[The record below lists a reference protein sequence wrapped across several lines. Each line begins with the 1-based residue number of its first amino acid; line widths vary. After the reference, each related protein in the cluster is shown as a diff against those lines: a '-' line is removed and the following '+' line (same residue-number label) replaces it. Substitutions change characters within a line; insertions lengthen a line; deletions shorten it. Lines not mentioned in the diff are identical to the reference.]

1 MNPIK
6 YFGQKVITTGT
17 QVEQASRHFQLSRRN
32 FRLASTRLT
41 NSRIRQMELQEK
53 AELALHLSDTVLE
66 ENLRELLALPP
77 ESPRAV
83 ELVDQIFES
92 KIDYQRKVKAAE
104 VAARTYR
111 KDLLAHKQAKQQYVE
126 ARQAYENARIT
137 YEIALFDL
145 CEYEAIIMSDAVAA
159 D

>member
-1 MNPIK
+1 
-6 YFGQKVITTGT
+6 
-17 QVEQASRHFQLSRRN
+17 
-32 FRLASTRLT
+32 
-41 NSRIRQMELQEK
+41 MELQEK